1 MEDLNFLKSLEI
13 PRMSEIRDSKPYNDL
28 KSVAFLDTGQL
39 VSTVE
44 CLSWPNAWCIFNK
57 DYWLSL
63 AKNRSLDF
71 AY

>member
-39 VSTVE
+39 VSMAE
-44 CLSWPNAWCIFNK
+44 CLVHFQ
-57 DYWLSL
+57 
-63 AKNRSLDF
+63 
-71 AY
+71 